1 MHRADA
7 DHGVRGLCADQDALI
22 AQLGVDFA
30 GFWRPT
36 WDNYLGRLTMGALF
50 EQFGPLLGQKWL
62 DLHASST
69 KGAVVASLDAWFR
82 EQPVCSED
90 PRATWIPE
98 QF

>member
-30 GFWRPT
+30 GYWRPT
-36 WDNYLGRLTMGALF
+36 RDNYLGRLTKGALF
-50 EQFGPLLGQKWL
+50 AQFGPLLGQQWL
-62 DLHASST
+62 DWHASST
-69 KGAVVASLDAWFR
+69 KGAVVASLEEWFR
-82 EQPVCSED
+82 DQPASPED
-90 PRATWIPE
+90 PRATWVPA